1 MRYYAI
7 TRAESVR
14 ESIISAW
21 TRSNEN
27 RYNKLIG
34 VP

>member
-1 MRYYAI
+1 MCYYAI
-7 TRAESVR
+7 TRAQIVR

-27 RYNKLIG
+27 RDNKLSG